1 MSWNTLEIAGE
12 LGINRVVVASSV
24 NSIGMSTSS
33 SLLPLL
39 QKLIPLHIQP
49 NPSLPALSERHRP
62 IPQPSNRDPEL
73 PPVAR
78 SLIISLLKTTSI
90 RLSPLGRGTSILPR
104 RRVLGIKAV
113 SSHSPIPSITSII
126 MDWSMGGH
134 RGTSTEV
141 HPLDLFLDPPSYR
154 IATFSTSPTIH
165 R

>member
-39 QKLIPLHIQP
+39 QNLIPLHTQL

-62 IPQPSNRDPEL
+62 IPQPSNRAPEL

-78 SLIISLLKTTSI
+78 SLTISILETTSI
-90 RLSPLGRGTSILPR
+90 RLSTP
-104 RRVLGIKAV
+104 
-113 SSHSPIPSITSII
+113 
-126 MDWSMGGH
+126 
-134 RGTSTEV
+134 
-141 HPLDLFLDPPSYR
+141 
-154 IATFSTSPTIH
+154 
-165 R
+165 